1 MVYEVAMLKSKFIS
15 FLLLVPLIIGLPILY
30 ILVQP
35 QNAQNLD
42 YTLRIH
48 GTPEIFVNCSLPQ
61 VVNKLPS
68 LKVQCR
74 LNTEDRAKMVAL
86 ELFNF
91 TGNISRPQFTEAYL
105 VRNGS
110 RSLWVSDSGGIW
122 YDYFDPNY
130 FPTNLP
136 NFNEAR
142 FIAERLIAKMIQY
155 GLTPQNPRIA
165 IYFQEVAVGS
175 QSLIPM
181 DGTTKNIIHYLNAI
195 FVIKFGNIKVSA
207 ITVSIGENGSI
218 VGFQGFWRELQ
229 ESNDIQIISPREAIE
244 KLNSTGFG
252 KTMVKPQKVIIERV
266 EIVYFDD
273 RGIQEHQDYLQPVY
287 EFEGFLVDK
296 NGVVVPFFQRI
307 QATKS

>member
-91 TGNISRPQFTEAYL
+91 TGNIS
-105 VRNGS
+105 
-110 RSLWVSDSGGIW
+110 
-122 YDYFDPNY
+122 
-130 FPTNLP
+130 
-136 NFNEAR
+136 
-142 FIAERLIAKMIQY
+142 
-155 GLTPQNPRIA
+155 
-165 IYFQEVAVGS
+165 
-175 QSLIPM
+175 
-181 DGTTKNIIHYLNAI
+181 
-195 FVIKFGNIKVSA
+195 
-207 ITVSIGENGSI
+207 
-218 VGFQGFWRELQ
+218 
-229 ESNDIQIISPREAIE
+229 
-244 KLNSTGFG
+244 
-252 KTMVKPQKVIIERV
+252 
-266 EIVYFDD
+266 
-273 RGIQEHQDYLQPVY
+273 
-287 EFEGFLVDK
+287 
-296 NGVVVPFFQRI
+296 
-307 QATKS
+307 